1 MSNRLLVGGDLVLY
15 GDVGLSM
22 FGDGFTALDVIGALA
37 EHGNGPLDVR
47 INSGGGQV
55 FEGVAIYNT
64 LIAHPGTLTVY
75 VDGIAASAASVIAL
89 AGKREGHKL
98 VIRPGAQMMIHRP
111 MADTFGGTAEDHEA
125 NAALLTQ
132 LEETVAQIYATH
144 TGGSVKEIRELMD
157 AETWLTAEDA
167 VELGFATEVGTIT
180 DGVPEKDRKMADD
193 NTEVQDEAVMEA
205 SSGVVMEADA
215 GEADMAADA
224 AVSMETDED
233 EKEDDEEETMTAARK
248 KGGKSMKARLEAS
261 RAVRAQAAAMS
272 IFNRCAVA
280 KLSMSQTNLVLQ
292 KAGGNVEKAKDLIIN
307 MIAARDPAPKGG
319 VMPAPATVVADAR
332 DKFVT
337 GATLAV
343 LARAGFKEGER
354 NEYAGMTMKE
364 LAQESLMHLGVRKKF
379 KDPMAMVAAAFR
391 PQVVLGNNFMPRM
404 DSVGYHSTSDFADI
418 TSNVAHKS
426 MLKGFEESEE
436 TFERWTARGTLTDF
450 KTHSRV
456 DMNLFPSLAAVPQ
469 NAEYKYVTTGDRAQ
483 TWTLAT
489 YGNIFA
495 ISRQSIINDDLSV
508 FTRIPS
514 RMGRAAR
521 RTVGDLVYA
530 LLTDNPTMPDS
541 VALFHADHDNLV
553 EGTPGGAPS
562 VDTIKAA
569 HTAMATQ
576 RDPDNNAAA
585 LGIRPKYLICPIALE
600 MTAKMLA
607 ASQYQPG
614 ETFVPNPIAGTFE
627 VISDARLD
635 IHNAAGWYMA
645 ADPNTVDTIEVGY
658 LNGVSQ
664 PTMEQ
669 RDGFNVDGV
678 EFKVRLDAAAQVFD
692 HRGLYSNEG

>member
-22 FGDGFTALDVIGALA
+22 FGDGFTARDVLEALA
-37 EHGNGPLDVR
+37 EHGDGPIDVR
-47 INSGGGQV
+47 INSGGGSV

-89 AGKREGHKL
+89 AGKREGHEL
-98 VIRPGAQMMIHRP
+98 VIRPGAQLMIHNP
-111 MADTFGGTAEDHEA
+111 MADTFGGTAEDHES

-132 LEETVAQIYATH
+132 LEETVAGIYAAH

-157 AETWLTAEDA
+157 SETWLTAEDA
-167 VELGFATEVGTIT
+167 VELGFATRVASIT
-180 DGVPEKDRKMADD
+180 DGVPEKDRKMADETD
-193 NTEVQDEAVMEA
+193 VTEHEEATMAGTVQP
-205 SSGVVMEADA
+205 VMEAD
-215 GEADMAADA
+215 EEEKDEEMSAA
-224 AVSMETDED
+224 SMETDD
-233 EKEDDEEETMTAARK
+233 EEDDEEEATAKAKPKAKKTMA
-248 KGGKSMKARLEAS
+248 ARLEAS
-261 RAVRAQAAAMS
+261 RAERAQAAAMS

-280 KLSMSQTNLVLQ
+280 KLSMSQTNVVLQ

-307 MIAARDPAPKGG
+307 LIAARDPAPKGG
-319 VMPAPATVVADAR
+319 VMPSPATVVADSR
-332 DKFVT
+332 DKFVK
-337 GATLAV
+337 GATLA
-343 LARAGFKEGER
+343 LMARSGMAGGER
-354 NEYAGMTMKE
+354 NEFAGMTLKE
-364 LAQESLMHLGVRKKF
+364 IAQESLVHLGVRKKWH
-379 KDPMAMVAAAFR
+379 DPMAMISAAFR
-391 PQVVLGNNFMPRM
+391 PGLILGSSFTPRM
-404 DSVGYHSTSDFADI
+404 DSVGYHSTSDFSEI

-426 MLKGFEESEE
+426 MLKGFEDSEE

-450 KTHSRV
+450 KTHSRI

-469 NAEYKYVTTGDRAQ
+469 GAEYQYVTTGDRAQ

-495 ISRQSIINDDLSV
+495 ITRQSIINDDLSV

-553 EGTPGGAPS
+553 DGTPGAAPS

-614 ETFVPNPIAGTFE
+614 ETFVPNPVAGTFE

-635 IHNAAGWYMA
+635 LDNAAGWYMA

-678 EFKVRLDAAAQVFD
+678 EFKVRMDAAAQVFD
-692 HRGLYSNEG
+692 HRGLYHNAG

>member
-22 FGDGFTALDVIGALA
+22 FGDGFTARDVLEALA
-37 EHGNGPLDVR
+37 EHGDGPIDVR
-47 INSGGGQV
+47 INSGGGSV

-89 AGKREGHKL
+89 AGKREGHEL
-98 VIRPGAQMMIHRP
+98 VIRPGAQLMIHNP
-111 MADTFGGTAEDHEA
+111 MADTFSGTAEDHES

-132 LEETVAQIYATH
+132 LEETVAGIYAAH

-157 AETWLTAEDA
+157 SETWLTAEDA
-167 VELGFATEVGTIT
+167 VELGFATRVASIT
-180 DGVPEKDRKMADD
+180 DGVPEKDRKMADETD
-193 NTEVQDEAVMEA
+193 VTEHEEATMAGTVQP
-205 SSGVVMEADA
+205 VMEAD
-215 GEADMAADA
+215 EEEKDEEMSAA
-224 AVSMETDED
+224 SMETDD
-233 EKEDDEEETMTAARK
+233 EEDDEEEATAKAKPKAK
-248 KGGKSMKARLEAS
+248 KTMKARLEAS
-261 RAVRAQAAAMS
+261 RVERARVAAMS
-272 IFNRCAVA
+272 IVNRCAAANLNA
-280 KLSMSQTNLVLQ
+280 KQIQAVMKDSD
-292 KAGGNVEKAKDLIIN
+292 GDVEKAKDLIIN
-307 MIAARDPAPKGG
+307 LIAKRDPAPKGG
-319 VMPAPATVVADAR
+319 VMPSPATVVADSR
-332 DKFVT
+332 DKFVR
-337 GATLAV
+337 GATLA
-343 LARAGFKEGER
+343 LMARAGMKGGER

-364 LAQESLMHLGVRKKF
+364 LAQESLVHLGVRKRWH
-379 KDPMAMVAAAFR
+379 DPMAMVSAAFR
-391 PQVVLGNNFMPRM
+391 PGVVLGSAFTPRM
-404 DSVGYHSTSDFADI
+404 DSVGYHSTSDFSEI

-426 MLKGFEESEE
+426 LLNGFEDAEES
-436 TFERWTARGTLTDF
+436 FERWTARGTLTDF
-450 KTHSRV
+450 KTHSRI

-469 NAEYKYVTTGDRAQ
+469 GAEYKYVTTGDRAQ

-495 ISRQSIINDDLSV
+495 ITRQSIINDDLSV

-614 ETFVPNPIAGTFE
+614 ETFVPNPVAGTFE

>member
-180 DGVPEKDRKMADD
+180 DGVPEKDRKMADETD
-193 NTEVQDEAVMEA
+193 VTEHEEATMAGTVQP
-205 SSGVVMEADA
+205 VMEAD
-215 GEADMAADA
+215 EEEKDEEMSAA
-224 AVSMETDED
+224 SMETDE
-233 EKEDDEEETMTAARK
+233 EDDEEEATAKAKPKAKKTMA
-248 KGGKSMKARLEAS
+248 ARLEAS
-261 RAVRAQAAAMS
+261 RAERAQAAAMS
-272 IFNRCAVA
+272 IFNRCSVA
-280 KLSMSQTNLVLQ
+280 KLTMAQTNVVLQ

-319 VMPAPATVVADAR
+319 VMPSPATVVADSR
-332 DKFVT
+332 DKFVK
-337 GATLAV
+337 GATLA
-343 LARAGFKEGER
+343 LMARAGMKGGER

-364 LAQESLMHLGVRKKF
+364 LAQESLVHLGVRKRWH
-379 KDPMAMVAAAFR
+379 DPMAMVSAAFR
-391 PQVVLGNNFMPRM
+391 PGVVLGSAFTPRM
-404 DSVGYHSTSDFADI
+404 DSVGYHSTSDFSEI

-426 MLKGFEESEE
+426 LLNGFEDAEES
-436 TFERWTARGTLTDF
+436 FERWTARGTLTDF
-450 KTHSRV
+450 KTHSRI

-469 NAEYKYVTTGDRAQ
+469 GAEYQYVTTGDRAQ

-495 ISRQSIINDDLSV
+495 ITRQSIINDDLSV

-541 VALFHADHDNLV
+541 VALFHADHNNLV

-614 ETFVPNPIAGTFE
+614 ETFVPNPVAGTFE

>member
-22 FGDGFTALDVIGALA
+22 FGDGFTARDVLEALA
-37 EHGNGPLDVR
+37 EHGDGPIDVR
-47 INSGGGQV
+47 INSGGGSV

-89 AGKREGHKL
+89 AGKREGHEL
-98 VIRPGAQMMIHRP
+98 VIRPGAQLMIHNP
-111 MADTFGGTAEDHEA
+111 MADTFSGTAEDHES

-132 LEETVAQIYATH
+132 LEETVAGIYAAH

-157 AETWLTAEDA
+157 SETWLTAEDA
-167 VELGFATEVGTIT
+167 VELGFATRVASIT
-180 DGVPEKDRKMADD
+180 DGVPEKDRKMADETD
-193 NTEVQDEAVMEA
+193 VTEHEEATMAGTVQP
-205 SSGVVMEADA
+205 VMEAD
-215 GEADMAADA
+215 EEEKDEEMSAA
-224 AVSMETDED
+224 SMETDE
-233 EKEDDEEETMTAARK
+233 EDDEEEATAKAKPKAKKTMA
-248 KGGKSMKARLEAS
+248 ARLEAS
-261 RAVRAQAAAMS
+261 RAERAQAAAMS
-272 IFNRCAVA
+272 IFNRCSVA
-280 KLSMSQTNLVLQ
+280 KLTMAQTNVVLQ

-319 VMPAPATVVADAR
+319 VMPSPATVVADSR
-332 DKFVT
+332 DKFVK
-337 GATLAV
+337 GATLA
-343 LARAGFKEGER
+343 LMARAGMKGGER

-364 LAQESLMHLGVRKKF
+364 LAQESLVHLGVRKRWH
-379 KDPMAMVAAAFR
+379 DPMAMVSAAFR
-391 PQVVLGNNFMPRM
+391 PGVVLGSAFTPRM
-404 DSVGYHSTSDFADI
+404 DSVGYHSTSDFSEI

-426 MLKGFEESEE
+426 LLNGFEDAEES
-436 TFERWTARGTLTDF
+436 FERWTARGTLTDF
-450 KTHSRV
+450 KTHSRI

-469 NAEYKYVTTGDRAQ
+469 GAEYQYVTTGDRAQ

-495 ISRQSIINDDLSV
+495 ITRQSIINDDLSV

-541 VALFHADHDNLV
+541 VALFHADHNNLV

-614 ETFVPNPIAGTFE
+614 ETFVPNPVAGTFE

>member
-22 FGDGFTALDVIGALA
+22 FGDGFTARDVLEALA
-37 EHGNGPLDVR
+37 EHGDGPIDVR
-47 INSGGGQV
+47 INSGGGSV

-89 AGKREGHKL
+89 AGKREGHEL
-98 VIRPGAQMMIHRP
+98 VIRPGAQLMIHNP
-111 MADTFGGTAEDHEA
+111 MADTFAGTAEDHES

-132 LEETVAQIYATH
+132 LEETVAGIYAAH

-157 AETWLTAEDA
+157 SETWLTAEDA
-167 VELGFATEVGTIT
+167 VELGFATRVASIT
-180 DGVPEKDRKMADD
+180 DGVPEKDRKMADETD
-193 NTEVQDEAVMEA
+193 VTEHEEATMAGTVQP
-205 SSGVVMEADA
+205 VMEAD
-215 GEADMAADA
+215 EEEKDEEMSAA
-224 AVSMETDED
+224 SMETDD
-233 EKEDDEEETMTAARK
+233 EEDDEEEATAKAKPKAK
-248 KGGKSMKARLEAS
+248 KTMKARLEAS
-261 RAVRAQAAAMS
+261 RVERARVAAMS
-272 IFNRCAVA
+272 IVNRCAAANLNA
-280 KLSMSQTNLVLQ
+280 KQIQAVMKDSD
-292 KAGGNVEKAKDLIIN
+292 GDVEKAKDLIIN
-307 MIAARDPAPKGG
+307 LIAKRDPAPKGG
-319 VMPAPATVVADAR
+319 VMPSPATVVADSR
-332 DKFVT
+332 DKFVK
-337 GATLAV
+337 GATLA
-343 LARAGFKEGER
+343 LMARSGMAGGER
-354 NEYAGMTMKE
+354 NEFAGMTLKE
-364 LAQESLMHLGVRKKF
+364 IAQESLVHLGVRKKWH
-379 KDPMAMVAAAFR
+379 DPMAMISAAFR
-391 PQVVLGNNFMPRM
+391 PGLILGSSFTPRM
-404 DSVGYHSTSDFADI
+404 DSVGYHSTSDFSEI

-426 MLKGFEESEE
+426 MLKGFEDSEE
-436 TFERWTARGTLTDF
+436 TFERWTSRGTLTDF
-450 KTHSRV
+450 KTHSRI

-469 NAEYKYVTTGDRAQ
+469 GAEYQYVTTGDRAQ

-495 ISRQSIINDDLSV
+495 ITRQSIINDDLSV

-530 LLTDNPTMPDS
+530 LLTDNPTMPDTI
-541 VALFHADHDNLV
+541 ALFHADHDNLV
-553 EGTPGGAPS
+553 DGTPGAAPS

-614 ETFVPNPIAGTFE
+614 ETFVPNPVAGTFE

-635 IHNAAGWYMA
+635 LDNAAGWYMA

-678 EFKVRLDAAAQVFD
+678 EFKVRMDAAAQVFD
-692 HRGLYSNEG
+692 HRGLYHNAG

>member
-1 MSNRLLVGGDLVLY
+1 
-15 GDVGLSM
+15 
-22 FGDGFTALDVIGALA
+22 
-37 EHGNGPLDVR
+37 
-47 INSGGGQV
+47 
-55 FEGVAIYNT
+55 
-64 LIAHPGTLTVY
+64 
-75 VDGIAASAASVIAL
+75 
-89 AGKREGHKL
+89 
-98 VIRPGAQMMIHRP
+98 
-111 MADTFGGTAEDHEA
+111 
-125 NAALLTQ
+125 
-132 LEETVAQIYATH
+132 
-144 TGGSVKEIRELMD
+144 
-157 AETWLTAEDA
+157 
-167 VELGFATEVGTIT
+167 
-180 DGVPEKDRKMADD
+180 
-193 NTEVQDEAVMEA
+193 
-205 SSGVVMEADA
+205 MEAD
-215 GEADMAADA
+215 EEEKDEEMSAA
-224 AVSMETDED
+224 SMETDD
-233 EKEDDEEETMTAARK
+233 EEDDEDEATAKAKPKAKKTMA
-248 KGGKSMKARLEAS
+248 ARLEAS
-261 RAVRAQAAAMS
+261 RAERAQAAAMS
-272 IFNRCAVA
+272 IFNRCSVA
-280 KLSMSQTNLVLQ
+280 KLTMAQTNVVLQ

-319 VMPAPATVVADAR
+319 VMPAPATVVADSR
-332 DKFVT
+332 DKFIK
-337 GATLAV
+337 GATLA
-343 LARAGFKEGER
+343 LMARSGMAGGER
-354 NEYAGMTMKE
+354 NEFAGMTLKE
-364 LAQESLMHLGVRKKF
+364 IAQESLAQLGVRKKF
-379 KDPMAMVAAAFR
+379 HDPMAMISAAFR
-391 PQVVLGNNFMPRM
+391 PGLILGSSFTPRM
-404 DSVGYHSTSDFADI
+404 DSVGYHSTSDFSEI

-426 MLKGFEESEE
+426 MLKGFEDSEE

-450 KTHSRV
+450 KTHSRI

-469 NAEYKYVTTGDRAQ
+469 GAEYQYVTTGDRAQ

-495 ISRQSIINDDLSV
+495 ITRQSIINDDLSV

-553 EGTPGGAPS
+553 EGTPGAAPS

-614 ETFVPNPIAGTFE
+614 ETFVPNPVAGTFE
-627 VISDARLD
+627 VVSDARLD
-635 IHNAAGWYMA
+635 LDNAAGWYMA

-678 EFKVRLDAAAQVFD
+678 EFKIRMDAAAQVFD
-692 HRGLYSNEG
+692 HRGLYHNAG

>member
-22 FGDGFTALDVIGALA
+22 FGDGFTARDVLEALA
-37 EHGNGPLDVR
+37 EHGDGPIDVR
-47 INSGGGQV
+47 INSGGGSV

-89 AGKREGHKL
+89 AGKREGGHRL
-98 VIRPGAQMMIHRP
+98 IIRPGAQYMIHRP

-180 DGVPEKDRKMADD
+180 DGVPEKDRKMADETD
-193 NTEVQDEAVMEA
+193 VTEHEEATMAGTVQP
-205 SSGVVMEADA
+205 VMEAD
-215 GEADMAADA
+215 EEEKDEEMSAA
-224 AVSMETDED
+224 SMETDE
-233 EKEDDEEETMTAARK
+233 EDDEEEATAKAKPKAKKTMA
-248 KGGKSMKARLEAS
+248 ARLEAS
-261 RAVRAQAAAMS
+261 RAERAQAAAMS
-272 IFNRCAVA
+272 IFNRCSVA
-280 KLSMSQTNLVLQ
+280 KLTMAQTNVVLQ

-319 VMPAPATVVADAR
+319 VMPSPATVVADSR
-332 DKFVT
+332 DKFVK
-337 GATLAV
+337 GATLA
-343 LARAGFKEGER
+343 LMARAGMKGGER

-364 LAQESLMHLGVRKKF
+364 LAQESLVHLGVRKRWH
-379 KDPMAMVAAAFR
+379 DPMAMVSAAFR
-391 PQVVLGNNFMPRM
+391 PGVVLGSAFTPRM
-404 DSVGYHSTSDFADI
+404 DSVGYHSTSDFSEI

-426 MLKGFEESEE
+426 LLNGFEDAEES
-436 TFERWTARGTLTDF
+436 FERWTARGTLTDF
-450 KTHSRV
+450 KTHSRI

-469 NAEYKYVTTGDRAQ
+469 GAEYQYVTTGDRAQ

-495 ISRQSIINDDLSV
+495 ITRQSIINDDLSV

-541 VALFHADHDNLV
+541 VALFHADHNNLV

-614 ETFVPNPIAGTFE
+614 ETFVPNPVAGTFE

>member
-22 FGDGFTALDVIGALA
+22 FGDGFTARDVLEALA
-37 EHGNGPLDVR
+37 EHGDGPIDVR
-47 INSGGGQV
+47 INSGGGSV

-89 AGKREGHKL
+89 AGKREGHEL
-98 VIRPGAQMMIHRP
+98 VIRPGAQLMIHNP
-111 MADTFGGTAEDHEA
+111 MADTFGGTAEDHES

-132 LEETVAQIYATH
+132 LEETVAGIYAAH

-157 AETWLTAEDA
+157 SETWLTAEDA
-167 VELGFATEVGTIT
+167 VELGFATRVASIT
-180 DGVPEKDRKMADD
+180 DGVPEKDRTMADETD
-193 NTEVQDEAVMEA
+193 VTEHEEATMAGTVQP
-205 SSGVVMEADA
+205 VMEADEEEKDEEMSA
-215 GEADMAADA
+215 ASMEADD
-224 AVSMETDED
+224 EEDDED
-233 EKEDDEEETMTAARK
+233 EATAKAKPKAKKTMA
-248 KGGKSMKARLEAS
+248 ARLEAS
-261 RAVRAQAAAMS
+261 RAERAQAAAMS
-272 IFNRCAVA
+272 IFNRCSVA
-280 KLSMSQTNLVLQ
+280 KLTMAQTNVVLQ

-319 VMPAPATVVADAR
+319 VMPAPATVVADSR
-332 DKFVT
+332 DKFIK
-337 GATLAV
+337 GATLA
-343 LARAGFKEGER
+343 LMARSGMAGGER
-354 NEYAGMTMKE
+354 NEFAGMTLKE
-364 LAQESLMHLGVRKKF
+364 IAQESLAQLGVRKKF
-379 KDPMAMVAAAFR
+379 HDPMAMISAAFR
-391 PQVVLGNNFMPRM
+391 PGLILGSSFTPRM
-404 DSVGYHSTSDFADI
+404 DSVGYHSTSDFSEI

-426 MLKGFEESEE
+426 MLKGFEDSEE

-450 KTHSRV
+450 KTHSRI

-469 NAEYKYVTTGDRAQ
+469 GAEYQYVTTGDRAQ

-495 ISRQSIINDDLSV
+495 ITRQSIINDDLSV

-553 EGTPGGAPS
+553 EGTPGAAPS

-614 ETFVPNPIAGTFE
+614 ETFVPNPVAGTFE

-635 IHNAAGWYMA
+635 LDNAAGWYMA

-678 EFKVRLDAAAQVFD
+678 EFKIRMDAAAQVFD
-692 HRGLYSNEG
+692 HRGLYHNAG

>member
-22 FGDGFTALDVIGALA
+22 FGDGFTARDVLEALA
-37 EHGNGPLDVR
+37 EHGNGPIDVR
-47 INSGGGQV
+47 INSGGGSV

-64 LIAHPGTLTVY
+64 LIAHPGTLTVF

-89 AGKREGHKL
+89 AGKREGGHRL
-98 VIRPGAQMMIHRP
+98 IIRPGAQYMIHRP

-180 DGVPEKDRKMADD
+180 DGVPEKDRKMADETD
-193 NTEVQDEAVMEA
+193 VTEHEEATMAGTVQP
-205 SSGVVMEADA
+205 VMEAD
-215 GEADMAADA
+215 EEEKDEEMSAA
-224 AVSMETDED
+224 SMETDE
-233 EKEDDEEETMTAARK
+233 EDDEEEATAKAKPKAKKTMA
-248 KGGKSMKARLEAS
+248 ARLEAS
-261 RAVRAQAAAMS
+261 RAERAQAAAMS
-272 IFNRCAVA
+272 IFNRCSVA
-280 KLSMSQTNLVLQ
+280 KLTMAQTNVVLQ

-319 VMPAPATVVADAR
+319 VMPSPATVVADSR
-332 DKFVT
+332 DKFVK
-337 GATLAV
+337 GATLA
-343 LARAGFKEGER
+343 LMARAGMKGGER

-364 LAQESLMHLGVRKKF
+364 LAQESLVHLGVRKRWH
-379 KDPMAMVAAAFR
+379 DPMAMVSAAFR
-391 PQVVLGNNFMPRM
+391 PGVVLGSAFTPRM
-404 DSVGYHSTSDFADI
+404 DSVGYHSTSDFSEI

-426 MLKGFEESEE
+426 LLNGFEDAEES
-436 TFERWTARGTLTDF
+436 FERWTARGTLTDF
-450 KTHSRV
+450 KTHSRI

-469 NAEYKYVTTGDRAQ
+469 GAEYQYVTTGDRAQ

-495 ISRQSIINDDLSV
+495 ITRQSIINDDLSV

-541 VALFHADHDNLV
+541 VALFHADHNNLV

-614 ETFVPNPIAGTFE
+614 ETFVPNPVAGTFE